1 MVSFLLKYWKYSIFT
16 VIIVALSSMYIVVHN
31 ENIKLKKQNVDLQ
44 TQLNEA
50 EAVTANLK
58 INLEAVKSQISNTSE
73 LLTQCYKDVD
83 TRTKDLN
90 EIDAIM
96 NNTTSDTTTDST
108 NTTKTT
114 NNSNI
119 KTGVIKNE
127 AITKFQNTAGLDFIN
142 RKFDALQ

>member
-1 MVSFLLKYWKYSIFT
+1 MLSFLLKYWKYSIFI
-16 VIIVALSSMYIVVHN
+16 VIIVTLSSMYTVVHN
-31 ENIKLKKQNVDLQ
+31 ENTKLKEQNVELQ

-50 EAVTANLK
+50 EATTANLK

-73 LLTQCYKDVD
+73 LLTQCYKDID

-96 NNTTSDTTTDST
+96 NNTTSDTTTTNST

-114 NNSNI
+114 NT
-119 KTGVIKNE
+119 KTGVTKNE

-142 RKFDALQ
+142 HKFDALQ

>member
-1 MVSFLLKYWKYSIFT
+1 MLSFLLKYWKYSIFI
-16 VIIVALSSMYIVVHN
+16 VIIVALSSIYTVVHN
-31 ENIKLKKQNVDLQ
+31 ENTKLKKQNVSLQ

-50 EAVTANLK
+50 EATTANLK

-96 NNTTSDTTTDST
+96 NNTTNDTTTTNSTT
-108 NTTKTT
+108 NTNT
-114 NNSNI
+114 
-119 KTGVIKNE
+119 KTGVTKNE
-127 AITKFQNTAGLDFIN
+127 TITKFQNTAGLDFIN